1 MDMDSL
7 LYLIWI
13 TNKVWHVQLTRLL
26 CKDPGTSEK
35 KIKNLT
41 EKQVPDTSR
50 HLTGICQ

>member
-1 MDMDSL
+1 M
-7 LYLIWI
+7 WP
-13 TNKVWHVQLTRLL
+13 VQLTRLL